1 MPSNIQYKIASI
13 LPPSGDNGSDEQ
25 ASVGGNNNEY
35 SVGIMYENICAF
47 DQQNINPTWSKIWSL
62 NVIERVRYF
71 VWLLAY
77 DRLLTNYRKSRMGL
91 GHAMCNHCGN
101 VAETTLHVMRDC
113 SLVTPFLLQVV
124 PMRERSIF
132 FMEDLQQW
140 IATNIGKRQSGS
152 NGGAW
157 CDIWATACHCIWT
170 WRNKE
175 THNNNYVR
183 PLHMAQH
190 VYKVVEDYSQ
200 AMRVNEMMRNS
211 ERVLMHIGWQP
222 PSGHFVKLNTDGACK
237 ENNRAGCGGIIRGNQ
252 GEWLGGFAKGVGV
265 CSAFVA
271 ELWGVLEGLQY
282 ARRLRF
288 MAVELNIDS
297 VTVVQVIKTGK
308 LSSPIG
314 LP

>member
-1 MPSNIQYKIASI
+1 
-13 LPPSGDNGSDEQ
+13 
-25 ASVGGNNNEY
+25 
-35 SVGIMYENICAF
+35 
-47 DQQNINPTWSKIWSL
+47 
-62 NVIERVRYF
+62 
-71 VWLLAY
+71 
-77 DRLLTNYRKSRMGL
+77 
-91 GHAMCNHCGN
+91 
-101 VAETTLHVMRDC
+101 
-113 SLVTPFLLQVV
+113 
-124 PMRERSIF
+124 
-132 FMEDLQQW
+132 
-140 IATNIGKRQSGS
+140 
-152 NGGAW
+152 
-157 CDIWATACHCIWT
+157 
-170 WRNKE
+170 
-175 THNNNYVR
+175 
-183 PLHMAQH
+183 
-190 VYKVVEDYSQ
+190 
-200 AMRVNEMMRNS
+200 
-211 ERVLMHIGWQP
+211 MHIGWQP